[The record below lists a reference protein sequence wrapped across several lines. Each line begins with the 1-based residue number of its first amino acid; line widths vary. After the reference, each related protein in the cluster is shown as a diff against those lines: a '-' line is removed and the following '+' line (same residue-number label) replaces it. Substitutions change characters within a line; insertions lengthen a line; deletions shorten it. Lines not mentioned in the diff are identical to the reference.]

1 MTTNSEQTG
10 ARAASPVTE
19 LAAQLESKARSFV
32 REHRLPGV
40 AAGVVHGGELVWS
53 SGIGFADIATRR
65 SPDAGTLYRIAS
77 ITKTFTGTAIMQ
89 LRDDGRLHL
98 DDPATAYLPELRG
111 AESPFGA
118 IETVTIRRMLSHES
132 GLMGDPPGTDWSV
145 PVYAA
150 EPAANLARI
159 GEIGTRVPPSTQQKY
174 SNLAYQLLG
183 EIVAR
188 VSGLPYARYVQ
199 EQIRTPL
206 GLGSTSFDP
215 LPDDL
220 AARRATGYAPRAFSD
235 HLRESVAAP
244 STQAEGGLWSCVE
257 DLAGGSR
264 SNCARTVGRVRVP
277 RC

>member
-32 REHRLPGV
+32 REHRLLGV

-65 SPDAGTLYRIAS
+65 SPDAGTLSRIAS

-199 EQIRTPL
+199 EQILTPL
-206 GLGSTSFDP
+206 GLESTAFDP
-215 LPDDL
+215 LP
-220 AARRATGYAPRAFSD
+220 
-235 HLRESVAAP
+235 
-244 STQAEGGLWSCVE
+244 
-257 DLAGGSR
+257 
-264 SNCARTVGRVRVP
+264 
-277 RC
+277 